1 LNLATTIAQDIQKK
15 VILIDGDLRRPSIHL
30 PNLQNSKGLSTYL
43 SHEVPLSEILMK
55 SEQENLW
62 VIPAGPL
69 SGNPSELLG
78 SKRMEDLLLSLKE
91 FEGETFVIIDSAPI
105 LSASESVM
113 LSRMVDAVILV
124 VMADRTHREAVQTA
138 MKSIDKQ
145 KIIGIV
151 LNQMD
156 QRPSSSYSAYHYKYY
171 GKTK

>member
-1 LNLATTIAQDIQKK
+1 
-15 VILIDGDLRRPSIHL
+15 
-30 PNLQNSKGLSTYL
+30 
-43 SHEVPLSEILMK
+43 
-55 SEQENLW
+55 
-62 VIPAGPL
+62 
-69 SGNPSELLG
+69 
-78 SKRMEDLLLSLKE
+78 MEDLLLSLKE

-171 GKTK
+171 GKKK